1 VPEQETGAA
10 ALRVCRGR
18 KERSDDAAAIPIG
31 IGGALRVVLRGW
43 RAGGLPDE
51 RLRLSPLFA
60 IKNVSRETFV
70 RFVVAMG
77 YTITTIY
84 LLDYFRL
91 QAVEQKQTFDAQPL
105 KGASDFL

>member
-1 VPEQETGAA
+1 
-10 ALRVCRGR
+10 
-18 KERSDDAAAIPIG
+18 
-31 IGGALRVVLRGW
+31 
-43 RAGGLPDE
+43 
-51 RLRLSPLFA
+51 
-60 IKNVSRETFV
+60 
-70 RFVVAMG
+70 MG